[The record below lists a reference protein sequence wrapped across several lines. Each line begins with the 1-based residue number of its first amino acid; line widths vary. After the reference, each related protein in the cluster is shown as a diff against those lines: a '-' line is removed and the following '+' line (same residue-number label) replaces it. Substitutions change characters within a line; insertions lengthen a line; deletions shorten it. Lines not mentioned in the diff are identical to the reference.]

1 MSHETKNIMF
11 MYKSILRPWLFRID
25 AEKIHNQI
33 MGLLHVYRHLTPVKC
48 LVRAYYRP
56 KTAPFQWRNLTFGN
70 RVGLSAGFDKEASCF
85 DELSDLGF
93 GFLEV
98 GTVTPEKVAG
108 NPSPRIFRLPEDHAL
123 VSRTGFN
130 NPGKEVFLKNLQ
142 RKREGKYI
150 LGVNINTNSPAD
162 NERAAADLAG
172 LYEAFG
178 QYADYYTVNWG
189 SMTPEVLAWALTAL
203 DVHKQRLNKPV
214 LLKLPADVPVEK
226 LDGIIEFAK
235 VHHMDGFIATGPT
248 QDRSLLIHS
257 SQAEVTQVGAGGIS
271 GLPVIYKSVEI
282 VKYLSAHAPK
292 DMLLIGAGGV
302 MTPTEARVMRNAGAH
317 LVQVY
322 SAFIYEGPGIVK
334 HIAEACNE

>member
-1 MSHETKNIMF
+1 

-33 MGLLHVYRHLTPVKC
+33 ISLLHVYRHLPLVKGM
-48 LVRAYYRP
+48 LRAYYRP
-56 KTAPFQWRNLTFGN
+56 KAAPFQWRSLTFSN

-108 NPSPRIFRLPEDHAL
+108 NPAPRIFRLPEDHAL

-130 NPGKEVFLKNLQ
+130 NPGKEVVLKNLQ

-150 LGVNINTNSPAD
+150 LGVNINTNTPAD
-162 NERAAADLAG
+162 GERAAADITS
-172 LYEAFG
+172 LYETFSR
-178 QYADYYTVNWG
+178 YADYCTINWG
-189 SMTPEVLAWALTAL
+189 SMTPEVLAGVLEALE
-203 DVHKQRLNKPV
+203 DDRKRLEKPIF
-214 LLKLPADVPVEK
+214 LKLPADVSLEK
-226 LDGIIEFAK
+226 LEGIITFAK
-235 VHHMDGFIATGPT
+235 AHHLDGFIATGPT

-257 SQAEVTQVGAGGIS
+257 NQTEVTQVGAGGIS
-271 GLPVIYKSVEI
+271 GLPVIHKSVE
-282 VKYLSAHAPK
+282 VMKYLSAHAPK
-292 DMLLIGAGGV
+292 EMLLIGAGGV
-302 MTPTEARVMRNAGAH
+302 MTPHEAEMMHRAGAH

-334 HIAEACNE
+334 RIAESCDE

>member
-1 MSHETKNIMF
+1 

-33 MGLLHVYRHLTPVKC
+33 ISLLHVYRHLPLVKGM
-48 LVRAYYRP
+48 LRAYYRP
-56 KTAPFQWRNLTFGN
+56 NAVPFQWRNLTFGN

-98 GTVTPEKVAG
+98 GTVTPEMVKG

-142 RKREGKYI
+142 RKRDGKYI
-150 LGVNINTNSPAD
+150 LGVNINTNVPAD
-162 NERAAADLAG
+162 AERAVKDITD
-172 LYEAFG
+172 LYETFSR
-178 QYADYYTVNWG
+178 YADYYTLNWG
-189 SMTPEVLAWALTAL
+189 SMTPEVFAEVLTAL
-203 DVHKQRLNKPV
+203 EAYKQRLNRPV
-214 LLKLPADVPVEK
+214 FLKLPADVPLEK
-226 LDGIIEFAK
+226 LDGIIKFAQT
-235 VHHMDGFIATGPT
+235 HHIDGFIATGPT

-257 SQAEVTQVGAGGIS
+257 SQEEVTEVGAGGIS
-271 GLPVIYKSVEI
+271 GLPVIHKSVE
-282 VKYLSAHAPK
+282 VMKYLSAHAPK
-292 DMLLIGAGGV
+292 EMLLIGAGGV
-302 MTPTEARVMRNAGAH
+302 MTPLEADAMRNAGAH

-334 HIAEACNE
+334 RIAETCNK